1 MLHILESFE
10 SFFLFE
16 QISFLTFLFYFE
28 HFFFSTLL
36 RMDVRKSGPNPCKF
50 DLGSLLLR
58 LFDTY
63 MSIIKLLHNGAQIF
77 SKSHLYSEIVY
88 HTRAII
94 THGLY
99 IFTPIFSA
107 VYNQENVGL
116 KSVVYNQ
123 ERVIM
128 AGVRYMKLYKSQDEI
143 KELRAKDLEEARK
156 TKPKKKEAVIFFGMA
171 PENNY
176 YLIIYNY

>member
-1 MLHILESFE
+1 M
-10 SFFLFE
+10 
-16 QISFLTFLFYFE
+16 TCKY
-28 HFFFSTLL
+28 
-36 RMDVRKSGPNPCKF
+36 RK
-50 DLGSLLLR
+50 R
-58 LFDTY
+58 
-63 MSIIKLLHNGAQIF
+63 
-77 SKSHLYSEIVY
+77 
-88 HTRAII
+88 RAII
-94 THGLY
+94 SRGLY
-99 IFTPIFSA
+99 TFTLFFIA

-116 KSVVYNQ
+116 KSVVHNQ

-176 YLIIYNY
+176 YYYLIINY